1 MIEYLQF
8 QCRKCLRKV
17 SSKQISIIHEPHSDD
32 DDDDY
37 EIISSIAI
45 DRFPFESLSVCP
57 ICCMYSFANFRASL
71 CMYMFVQ
78 GIVMNRIRKE
88 EEEKREK
95 KPSECNKCL
104 VDFFFFFFFFF
115 FYYSELLL
123 PTNKDEATERKRK
136 KTDSTHAL

>member
-95 KPSECNKCL
+95 KPSECNK
-104 VDFFFFFFFFF
+104 
-115 FYYSELLL
+115 SELLL